1 MKKAVAFALSPSQSS
16 TASSAHL
23 SKGSRRRQKLNSVC
37 SVVSHSIVMR
47 DCVGYLET
55 ATKARMHVYAL
66 PSHYHRR
73 ITSETPS
80 VTLQKA
86 LGAPAPVEPGR
97 ARRSRPPALLRTRT
111 RLELASAMALCYPQL
126 QSTPWAEVGLTKAGI
141 SFTGFNR
148 DDAAVDFGTPLL
160 SQSFGP
166 AFARMSPSSSST
178 EVSNSSSAMSR
189 ALAFVSES
197 KTEGLF
203 TLGKLL
209 IELAFNTCLEELYE
223 DSDKDQG
230 KVFEFTEY
238 LAAKRLLPEIYEEHG
253 YMYGEAVRRCIE
265 GVDVREKAIENPDFR
280 RAFLRD
286 IYQPLRDAS
295 DFFSGK
301 PG

>member
-1 MKKAVAFALSPSQSS
+1 VKKGVAFTLPPSQSS
-16 TASSAHL
+16 TASPAHL
-23 SKGSRRRQKLNSVC
+23 SKGSRRGQKLHSVC
-37 SVVSHSIVMR
+37 SVISHPIVMR

-66 PSHYHRR
+66 PSHHHRR

-86 LGAPAPVEPGR
+86 LGASAPVEPGR
-97 ARRSRPPALLRTRT
+97 ARRPRPPALLRTKT

-126 QSTPWAEVGLTKAGI
+126 QSTPWAEFGLTKAGI

-166 AFARMSPSSSST
+166 ASARMSSPSST
-178 EVSNSSSAMSR
+178 EVSYSGSAMSQ

-203 TLGKLL
+203 ALGKLL
-209 IELAFNTCLEELYE
+209 IELAFNTCLEYLYE

-253 YMYGEAVRRCIE
+253 YTYGEAVRRCIE
-265 GVDVREKAIENPDFR
+265 GVDIREKAIENPEFR

-295 DFFSGK
+295 EFFSGK
-301 PG
+301 PD